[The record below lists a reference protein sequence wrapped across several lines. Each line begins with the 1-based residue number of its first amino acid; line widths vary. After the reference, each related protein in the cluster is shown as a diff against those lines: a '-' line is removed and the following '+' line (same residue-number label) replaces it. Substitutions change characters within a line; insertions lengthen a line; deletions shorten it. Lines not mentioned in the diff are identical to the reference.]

1 MKPIKPLLF
10 FMACSAAG
18 AASSPPDFQRDVL
31 PILSRRCLP
40 CHGEAVRM
48 GNLDLRSPASMLK
61 GGNKGLALVKG
72 SAQQS
77 LLYQRIV
84 DQSMPMGEEKLTEEE
99 ISVIGA
105 WINSGASGDTS
116 ATREASRNEQPDARH
131 WAFVPPQRPPVP
143 QVNDHER
150 VRSPVDAF
158 ILRELGKQGIRP
170 SPPADRRTLLRRV
183 YLDLIGLPPTPE
195 EVEAFLQDKSAN
207 AYGRVVEDLLS
218 RRQYGERWARHWLDV
233 VRYAETNGYERDGT
247 KPHAWRYRDYVID
260 ALNNDKPFDRF
271 LTEHLAGD
279 EIEDS
284 NAESQIATTFLR
296 LGTWDDEPADPDV
309 DRYDQLDDVLGV
321 TATAFLGLTIRCAR
335 CHDHKFEPY
344 PQEDY
349 YRLLAV
355 FEPLKRPQDGRTEL
369 DVLVGTKEE
378 LAVYREAMEKA
389 DAEVALVQEPLEDR
403 KRAILKRVLEE
414 NQGLPAELSWSE
426 QVETVLAALA
436 DPKKRSDKQKELVEN
451 FRDLLDEAICEEA
464 SGEESAQLLEYQLQ
478 IAKINAARPKE
489 PPRAYIWHEDA
500 AETSPTRVLERG
512 DVRQPGKEVE
522 PGVPSVLGAGRL
534 EGTPALKKSTGRRLA
549 LARWMT
555 RSDNPLVAR
564 VIVNRLWQGHFGE
577 GLVGSENDFGLMGQR
592 PTHPQLL
599 DYLATEL
606 MQSGWSLKH
615 IHRLIVT
622 SSTFQ
627 LSSAW
632 DPRAAKIDPDQ
643 RLLWRWKPRRLEAEA
658 VRDSILALSGWLNL
672 EMHGPSVYPTL
683 TPAVLAGQSRPGE
696 GWGES
701 TEQQASRRSVYVFSK
716 RSLAVPELE
725 ALDAPDTSS
734 SCEQRRVSTTGP
746 QALIFLNGDFIHQQA
761 GYFADRLLRE
771 AGEDPKQRVTQAF
784 ERALGRSPR
793 SSELKVALKF
803 LRAHERQIQAD
814 LGAAEEKA
822 GDSGRQALE
831 GFLLTLLNT
840 NEFFYLN

>member
-1 MKPIKPLLF
+1 MKPIKPLLL

-18 AASSPPDFQRDVL
+18 AASSPPDFQGDVL
-31 PILSRRCLP
+31 PILSRRCLQ

-48 GNLDLRSPASMLK
+48 GNLDLRSPASMLQ

-72 SAQQS
+72 SARQS

-99 ISVIGA
+99 VGVIGA
-105 WINSGASGDTS
+105 WIDSGAGTDASGT
-116 ATREASRNEQPDARH
+116 AEASNEQPLAGH
-131 WAFVPPQRPPVP
+131 WAFVGPERPQIPRI
-143 QVNDHER
+143 NDAEW

-158 ILRELGKQGIRP
+158 ILRELEKQGIRP

-183 YLDLIGLPPTPE
+183 YLDLTGLPPTPE
-195 EVEAFLQDKSAN
+195 EVDAFLRDESAD

-218 RRQYGERWARHWLDV
+218 RPQYGERWARHWLDV

-260 ALNNDKPFDRF
+260 ALNDDKPFDRF
-271 LTEHLAGD
+271 LTEHVAGD

-284 NAESQIATTFLR
+284 DAEAQIATTFLR
-296 LGTWDDEPADPDV
+296 LGAWDDEPADPDV

-335 CHDHKFEPY
+335 CHDHKFEPF

-355 FEPLKRPQDGRTEL
+355 FEPLKRPQEERADL

-378 LAVYREAMEKA
+378 LAVYRKAMEKA
-389 DAEVALVQEPLEDR
+389 DAEVALVREPLEDQ
-403 KRAILKRVLEE
+403 KKAILKRVLEE
-414 NQGLPAELSWSE
+414 NRGLPAELSWSE

-436 DPKKRSDKQKELVEN
+436 DPKKRSDEQKELVEN
-451 FRDLLDEAICEEA
+451 FRGLLDEAICEEA
-464 SGEESAQLLEYQLQ
+464 SREESGRLLEYELQ
-478 IAKINAARPKE
+478 IAEINASRPKE
-489 PPRAYIWHEDA
+489 PPRAYIWQED
-500 AETSPTRVLERG
+500 AETSPTRVFARG
-512 DVRQPGKEVE
+512 DIRRPGKEVE
-522 PGVPSVLGAGRL
+522 PGVPSVFGAGRL
-534 EGTPALKKSTGRRLA
+534 EGPSAFNKSTGRRLA
-549 LARWMT
+549 LARWMA
-555 RSDNPLVAR
+555 RPDNPLVAR
-564 VIVNRLWQGHFGE
+564 VIVNRIWQGHFGE
-577 GLVGSENDFGLMGQR
+577 GLVASENDFGLMGQR
-592 PTHPQLL
+592 PTHPRLL

-606 MQSGWSLKH
+606 ILSGWSLKH

-622 SSTFQ
+622 SRTFQ

-632 DPRAAKIDPDQ
+632 DPRAAEIDPDQ
-643 RLLWRWKPRRLEAEA
+643 QLLWRWKPRRLEAEA
-658 VRDSILALSGWLNL
+658 VRDSILALSGRLNL
-672 EMHGPSVYPTL
+672 EMHGPSVYPAL
-683 TPAVLAGQSRPGE
+683 TEAVLAGQSRPGE

-771 AGEDPKQRVTQAF
+771 AGEDRKEWVRSAF
-784 ERALGRSPR
+784 ELALGRPPR
-793 SSELKVALKF
+793 LDELKVAIKF
-803 LRAHERQIQAD
+803 LRDHERQIRFD
-814 LGAAEEKA
+814 LRAAEKEA
-822 GDSGRQALE
+822 DDSGREALE

>member
-1 MKPIKPLLF
+1 MKPIKPLLLLV
-10 FMACSAAG
+10 ACG
-18 AASSPPDFQRDVL
+18 ASGVASSPPNFQRNVL
-31 PILSRRCLP
+31 PILSRRCLQ

-48 GNLDLRSPASMLK
+48 GNLDLRSPASMLQ

-72 SAQQS
+72 SARQS

-84 DQSMPMGEEKLTEEE
+84 DRSMPMGEEKLTEEE
-99 ISVIGA
+99 IGVIGA
-105 WINSGASGDTS
+105 WIDSGASADASGTS
-116 ATREASRNEQPDARH
+116 EASNEQPVTRH
-131 WAFVPPQRPPVP
+131 WAFVPPERPQIP
-143 QVNDHER
+143 QVHDGEW

-158 ILRELGKQGIRP
+158 ILRELEKQGIRP
-170 SPPADRRTLLRRV
+170 SPPADRRTIQRRV

-195 EVEAFLQDKSAN
+195 EVEAFLQDESAD
-207 AYGRVVEDLLS
+207 AYARVVDDLLS
-218 RRQYGERWARHWLDV
+218 RPQYGERWARHWLDV

-284 NAESQIATTFLR
+284 DAEAQIATTFLR

-335 CHDHKFEPY
+335 CHDHKFEPF

-355 FEPLKRPQDGRTEL
+355 FEPLKRPQDGRADL
-369 DVLVGTKEE
+369 DVFVGTKEE
-378 LAVYREAMEKA
+378 LAVYWEAMKKA
-389 DAEVALVQEPLEDR
+389 DAEADLVREPLEDVGR
-403 KRAILKRVLEE
+403 VILKRALEKH
-414 NQGLPAELSWSE
+414 QGLPAELSWSE

-436 DPKKRSDKQKELVEN
+436 DPKKRSEKQKELVGT
-451 FRDLLDEAICEEA
+451 FHDLLEEAICREA
-464 SGEESAQLLEYQLQ
+464 SREESTQLLEYQLQ
-478 IAKINAARPKE
+478 IAKINASRPKE
-489 PPRAYIWHEDA
+489 PPRAYIWREDA
-500 AETSPTRVLERG
+500 EISPTRVFARG
-512 DVRQPGKEVE
+512 DVRRPGQEVE
-522 PGVPSVLGAGRL
+522 PGVPSVFGADRL
-534 EGTPALKKSTGRRLA
+534 EAPSAIKKSTGRRLA
-549 LARWMT
+549 LARWMM
-555 RSDNPLVAR
+555 RPDNPLVAR

-577 GLVGSENDFGLMGQR
+577 GLVASENDFGLMGQR
-592 PTHPQLL
+592 PTHPRLL

-606 MQSGWSLKH
+606 ILSGWSLKH

-632 DPRAAKIDPDQ
+632 DPRSAKIDPDQ

-658 VRDSILALSGWLNL
+658 VRDSVLALSGQLNL

-683 TPAVLAGQSRPGE
+683 TQAVLEGQSRPGE

-761 GYFADRLLRE
+761 GHFADRLLRE
-771 AGEDPKQRVTQAF
+771 AGEDRKAWVRRAF
-784 ERALGRSPR
+784 ELALGRPPR
-793 SSELKVALKF
+793 SGELDMALTF
-803 LRAHERQIQAD
+803 LRAHERQIRAD
-814 LGAAEEKA
+814 LQAAERDVDA
-822 GDSGRQALE
+822 SGREALE

-840 NEFFYLN
+840 NEFFYLH